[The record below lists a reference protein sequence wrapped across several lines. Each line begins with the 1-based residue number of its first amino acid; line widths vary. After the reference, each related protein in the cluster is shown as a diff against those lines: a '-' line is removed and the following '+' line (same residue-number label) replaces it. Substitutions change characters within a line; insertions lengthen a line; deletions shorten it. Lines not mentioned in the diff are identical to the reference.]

1 MCPNGWWVWEE
12 VGGGGVDKDEPFCEK
27 KQQQQGWR
35 GKGWLIVGLFLFS
48 P

>member
-27 KQQQQGWR
+27 NNNNRAGGGR
-35 GKGWLIVGLFLFS
+35 AG
-48 P
+48 